1 MSEQQLPMPDRM
13 GTETLDVD
21 LAIERLGALA
31 QPVAEWEE
39 VELGAALGRVA
50 AEDVAAPIDLPP
62 FDASAMDGYAVRSA
76 GLDREGAKR
85 LRIVGRSAAGHPFHA
100 SVGAGEAVRIFTGA
114 VLPTGADAVLLQ
126 EDARVVQDV
135 RVAQDARAA
144 QEAVETTAPI
154 RADQHVRHRG
164 HDVRQGA
171 TLFEKG
177 KRLGAFD
184 LAWMAACGI
193 RSLQVRR
200 RIRVAVL
207 STGDELAPPGERLAP
222 GQIYDSNRLA
232 LKSLLQQ
239 KAVRVDDLGC
249 IADDPAEIRKA
260 LHDAAAQAD
269 LIACSGGVSVGDA
282 DYVKA
287 VVEEIGSLDFWRVA
301 LKPGKPLTVGR
312 IGRALFFGL
321 PGNPVSTIVT
331 YLLFVA
337 PTVDR
342 LSGTSPSPPLALPA
356 VLLDAVRHSKG
367 RREYMRGIMRA
378 EGGKIVVH
386 ITGDQGSNR
395 LATFADA
402 NCLVVVASDVG
413 DLLPGDATQVIPLPG
428 IASHP
433 MLAAP

>member
-1 MSEQQLPMPDRM
+1 MPDRM

-21 LAIERLGALA
+21 LAIEKLGALA
-31 QPVAEWEE
+31 QPVAECEE

-100 SVGAGEAVRIFTGA
+100 SVGDGEAVRIFTGA

-126 EDARVVQDV
+126 EDARVVQD
-135 RVAQDARAA
+135 
-144 QEAVETTAPI
+144 AVETTAPI

-207 STGDELAPPGERLAP
+207 STGDELAAPGEELAP

-249 IADDPAEIRKA
+249 IADDPAEIRRA
-260 LHDAAAQAD
+260 LRDAAAQAD

-301 LKPGKPLTVGR
+301 LKPGKPLAVGR

-378 EGGKIVVH
+378 EGGKIVVR

>member
-1 MSEQQLPMPDRM
+1 MPDRV

-21 LAIERLGALA
+21 LAIEKLGALA
-31 QPVAEWEE
+31 QPVAECEE

-50 AEDVAAPIDLPP
+50 SRDVAAPIDLPP

-126 EDARVVQDV
+126 EDARA
-135 RVAQDARAA
+135 AQD
-144 QEAVETTAPI
+144 AVETTAPI
-154 RADQHVRHRG
+154 RADQHVRRRG

-207 STGDELAPPGERLAP
+207 STGDELAAPGEELAP

-260 LHDAAAQAD
+260 LRDAAAQAD

-301 LKPGKPLTVGR
+301 LKPGKPLAVGR

-395 LATFADA
+395 LATFANA

>member
-1 MSEQQLPMPDRM
+1 MPDRM

-21 LAIERLGALA
+21 LAIEKLGALA

-85 LRIVGRSAAGHPFHA
+85 LRIVGRSAAGHPFHD

-126 EDARVVQDV
+126 EDARA
-135 RVAQDARAA
+135 AQDARVARD
-144 QEAVETTAPI
+144 AVETSVPI
-154 RADQHVRHRG
+154 RADQHVRRRG

-207 STGDELAPPGERLAP
+207 STGDELAAPGEELAP

-239 KAVRVDDLGC
+239 KAVRVEDLGC

-260 LHDAAAQAD
+260 LRDASAQVD

-301 LKPGKPLTVGR
+301 LKPGKPLAVGR

-378 EGGKIVVH
+378 EGGKIVVR

-395 LATFADA
+395 LATFANA

>member
-1 MSEQQLPMPDRM
+1 MPDRV

-21 LAIERLGALA
+21 LAIEKLGALA

-85 LRIVGRSAAGHPFHA
+85 LRIVGRSAAGHPFHD

-126 EDARVVQDV
+126 EDARVVQD
-135 RVAQDARAA
+135 
-144 QEAVETTAPI
+144 AVETTAPI

-171 TLFEKG
+171 TLFEGG

-207 STGDELAPPGERLAP
+207 STGDELAPPGEELAP

-239 KAVRVDDLGC
+239 KAVRVEDLGC

-260 LHDAAAQAD
+260 LRDAAAQAD

-301 LKPGKPLTVGR
+301 LKPGKPLAVGR

-378 EGGKIVVH
+378 EGGKIVVR

-413 DLLPGDATQVIPLPG
+413 DLLPGDAAQVIPLPG

>member
-1 MSEQQLPMPDRM
+1 
-13 GTETLDVD
+13 
-21 LAIERLGALA
+21 
-31 QPVAEWEE
+31 
-39 VELGAALGRVA
+39 
-50 AEDVAAPIDLPP
+50 
-62 FDASAMDGYAVRSA
+62 MDGYAVRSA

-126 EDARVVQDV
+126 EDARVVQDA
-135 RVAQDARAA
+135 RTAQD
-144 QEAVETTAPI
+144 AVETTAPI
-154 RADQHVRHRG
+154 RADQHVRRRG

-200 RIRVAVL
+200 EDSRRGAFHGRRT
-207 STGDELAPPGERLAP
+207 SSSRRASSRP

-260 LHDAAAQAD
+260 LHDAAARAD

-301 LKPGKPLTVGR
+301 LKPGKPLAVGR

-342 LSGTSPSPPLALPA
+342 LSGTSPSPPLTLPA

-378 EGGKIVVH
+378 EGGKVVVR
-386 ITGDQGSNR
+386 ITGDQSSNR
-395 LATFADA
+395 LATFANA

>member
-21 LAIERLGALA
+21 LAIEKLGALA
-31 QPVAEWEE
+31 QPVAECEE
-39 VELGAALGRVA
+39 VELDAALGRVA

-100 SVGAGEAVRIFTGA
+100 SVVAGEAVRIFTGA

-126 EDARVVQDV
+126 EDARA
-135 RVAQDARAA
+135 AQD
-144 QEAVETTAPI
+144 AVETTVPV
-154 RADQHVRHRG
+154 RADQHVRRRG

-207 STGDELAPPGERLAP
+207 STGDELAAPGERLAP

-239 KAVRVDDLGC
+239 KAVRVEDLGC

-260 LHDAAAQAD
+260 LRDAAAQAD

-301 LKPGKPLTVGR
+301 LKPGKPLAVGR

-342 LSGTSPSPPLALPA
+342 LSGTSPSAPLALPA

-378 EGGKIVVH
+378 EGGKIVAR

-395 LATFADA
+395 LATFAKA